1 MPKPSPQDLEKLIH
15 QTLRSLP
22 DREAPRSLEHRVLA
36 AIAARQALPWWR
48 QSFTHWPVAARSVFL
63 VASAVFAAAVLAGF
77 FRATGEVQATSLLAG
92 PLEAWARVQAFAAAI
107 SDLGGVVWRS
117 IPSLW
122 IYGALAFAAT
132 MYAAF
137 FGLGAAAYRTFFAQR

>member
-1 MPKPSPQDLEKLIH
+1 MSKLSPQDLEKLIH

-48 QSFTHWPVAARSVFL
+48 QSFTHWPVAARNAFL
-63 VASAVFAAAVLAGF
+63 VVSAVLAAAVLAGY
-77 FRATGEVQATSLLAG
+77 FRATGEVQATSVLAG
-92 PLEAWARVQAFAAAI
+92 PLAAWARLQAAAGAI
-107 SDLGGVVWRS
+107 GDLGGAIWRS

-122 IYGALAFAAT
+122 IYGALAFATT

-137 FGLGAAAYRTFFAQR
+137 LGLGAAAYRTFFAQR

>member
-1 MPKPSPQDLEKLIH
+1 MTKPSPQDLEKLIH
-15 QTLRSLP
+15 RTLRSLP
-22 DREAPRSLEHRVLA
+22 DRAAPRSLEHRVLA

-48 QSFTHWPVAARSVFL
+48 QSFAHWPLAARSAFL
-63 VASAVFAAAVLAGF
+63 VVSAVLAAAVLAGY
-77 FRATGEVQATSLLAG
+77 FRATGEVQATSLLDG
-92 PLEAWARVQAFAAAI
+92 PLAAWARLEAFVDI
-107 SDLGGVVWRS
+107 VGELGGVVWRS